1 MNIIENIKTTLDSN
15 QINLSDI
22 EKALQIGLPNPKLES
37 WKYTPLTIQVAN
49 FKFAQLNDY
58 STTLE
63 LFKYIERFPRQS
75 EIPIYILN
83 GEVVNIIPQMKKT
96 TNAIKDNFF
105 VNDFFYYLNRST
117 NLNNYTFDFQA
128 DSEINNY
135 TFLIGSLA
143 EDENFLANTNL
154 SFNIK
159 KNAAIE
165 IDFYFSNFSK
175 KSFLQNN
182 FFSFSLGENSSLKIN
197 ILEEDQNHLN
207 LINNFYFELS
217 NNAKLDLSAFAID
230 GLFTRNNFQVDI
242 NGENCDALLNGL
254 YLGTKKNVVD
264 NHILVNHNKP
274 YSHSNQFFKGI
285 MEDKS
290 RGIFNGK
297 IYVKKD
303 AQKTNAYQS
312 NKNILTNA
320 DAQIFTKPELEIY
333 ADDVKCSHGATSGF
347 LQENEMFYL
356 MTRGISRD
364 ESKSLLLKAFANEV
378 IERLDNQDYIEWLE
392 KKIDDLI

>member
-1 MNIIENIKTTLDSN
+1 MNIIENIKNTFDSN
-15 QINLSDI
+15 HLNVLDI
-22 EKALQIGLPNPKLES
+22 DKALQVGLPNPKMEL
-37 WKYTPLTIQVAN
+37 WKYTPLTFPIAN
-49 FKFAQLNDY
+49 FRLAQLDDY
-58 STTLE
+58 SGKLE
-63 LFKYIERFPRQS
+63 LFKYIEHFPREA

-83 GEVVNIIPQMKKT
+83 GEVVNIIPEMKKT
-96 TNAIKDNFF
+96 TNITKDNFF

-117 NLNNYTFDFQA
+117 NQYNYSFDFDA
-128 DSEINNY
+128 NTEIKNY

-143 EDENFLANTNL
+143 EDDNILANANL

-159 KNAAIE
+159 NNANIQ
-165 IDFYFSNFSK
+165 IDFYFSNFCK

-182 FFSFSLGENSSLKIN
+182 FFSFSIGENASLTIN

-207 LINNFYFELS
+207 LINNFYFDLVD
-217 NNAKLDLSAFAID
+217 NAKLNLSAFAID

-242 NGENCDALLNGL
+242 NGKNCDAILNGL

-274 YSHSNQFFKGI
+274 FSHSNQFFKGI

-312 NKNILTNA
+312 NKNILTNI
-320 DAQIFTKPELEIY
+320 DAQVFTKPELEIY

-347 LQENEMFYL
+347 LQENELFYL
-356 MTRGISRD
+356 MTRGINRD

-378 IERLDNQDYIEWLE
+378 IERLDNSDYIEWLE
-392 KKIDDLI
+392 KKIDRLI